1 MKALRNP
8 LMILGMIVSWSVFYA
23 ISKVLVDATG
33 SAVAAGAALRLF
45 ALVFLTA
52 QLVFDKEVRLLFHQ
66 GRTAWVLLL
75 IGVFGFLLDL
85 FANLGYAGGSLS
97 TGTALLKTDVLMV
110 DLVTVAL
117 YHKRLYATDWLGTG
131 VMLLGVLF
139 VLGVD
144 FRGMEIHLTDL
155 FFLLSAACVTA
166 NAFLI
171 KSAQTHP
178 QTDSDMISY
187 YNNFVVLLL
196 FSVSC
201 GVTGALTPERL
212 AVLGRLWPLAVLLW
226 FGYGWTLKRGKF
238 FKTLVCGMF
247 WLVIQSY
254 ALAGMAWTVM
264 QEPGFRWRSPILIVL
279 GLLSM
284 FGVGFREEAI
294 FRGIIANAIGCR
306 LGKDRRGVWKSVLL
320 SGLIFGLVHL
330 FNLFHGVNPIAAL
343 VQCATASALG
353 MVFTAVYYR
362 GGSLW
367 GLVFL
372 HSLTDIAGMFRS
384 NFTELATDLDDLN
397 QLNPLSLILIPI
409 FLLVLAFLLRKKKM
423 PEIMANLQEP

>member
-1 MKALRNP
+1 MKALCNP

-52 QLVFDKEVRLLFHQ
+52 QLVLDKEVRLLFHQ

-117 YHKRLYATDWLGTG
+117 YHKKLYATDWLGTG
-131 VMLLGVLF
+131 VMLLGVLL

-144 FRGMEIHLTDL
+144 FRGMEFHVTDL

-212 AVLGRLWPLAVLLW
+212 AVLGRLWPLAVLGGLAQTGIYFFYYRNLKHFEVW
-226 FGYGWTLKRGKF
+226 QVKLYLLLMPILSCILGVAFLGETLTSSKILG
-238 FKTLVCGMF
+238 
-247 WLVIQSY
+247 
-254 ALAGMAWTVM
+254 
-264 QEPGFRWRSPILIVL
+264 ILIVL
-279 GLLSM
+279 AGAALILLRSK
-284 FGVGFREEAI
+284 I
-294 FRGIIANAIGCR
+294 HHANA
-306 LGKDRRGVWKSVLL
+306 
-320 SGLIFGLVHL
+320 
-330 FNLFHGVNPIAAL
+330 
-343 VQCATASALG
+343 
-353 MVFTAVYYR
+353 
-362 GGSLW
+362 
-367 GLVFL
+367 
-372 HSLTDIAGMFRS
+372 
-384 NFTELATDLDDLN
+384 
-397 QLNPLSLILIPI
+397 
-409 FLLVLAFLLRKKKM
+409 
-423 PEIMANLQEP
+423 

>member
-117 YHKRLYATDWLGTG
+117 YHKKLYATDWLGTG

-178 QTDSDMISY
+178 KTDSDMISY

-201 GVTGALTPERL
+201 GVTDALTPERL
-212 AVLGRLWPLAVLLW
+212 AVLGKLWPLAVLGGLAQTGIY
-226 FGYGWTLKRGKF
+226 FFYYRNLKHFEVWQVKLYLLLMPILSCILGVAFLGESLTSSKI
-238 FKTLVCGMF
+238 LG
-247 WLVIQSY
+247 
-254 ALAGMAWTVM
+254 
-264 QEPGFRWRSPILIVL
+264 ILIVL
-279 GLLSM
+279 AG
-284 FGVGFREEAI
+284 
-294 FRGIIANAIGCR
+294 
-306 LGKDRRGVWKSVLL
+306 
-320 SGLIFGLVHL
+320 
-330 FNLFHGVNPIAAL
+330 AAL
-343 VQCATASALG
+343 
-353 MVFTAVYYR
+353 
-362 GGSLW
+362 
-367 GLVFL
+367 
-372 HSLTDIAGMFRS
+372 I
-384 NFTELATDLDDLN
+384 
-397 QLNPLSLILIPI
+397 
-409 FLLVLAFLLRKKKM
+409 LLRSRIHK
-423 PEIMANLQEP
+423 EAA

>member
-117 YHKRLYATDWLGTG
+117 CHKKLYATDWLGTG

-178 QTDSDMISY
+178 QTDSNMISY

-212 AVLGRLWPLAVLLW
+212 AVLAKLWPLAVLGGLAQTGIYFFYYRNLKHFEVW
-226 FGYGWTLKRGKF
+226 QVKLYLLLMPILSCFIGVAFLGETLTSSKILG
-238 FKTLVCGMF
+238 
-247 WLVIQSY
+247 
-254 ALAGMAWTVM
+254 
-264 QEPGFRWRSPILIVL
+264 ILIVL
-279 GLLSM
+279 AG
-284 FGVGFREEAI
+284 
-294 FRGIIANAIGCR
+294 
-306 LGKDRRGVWKSVLL
+306 
-320 SGLIFGLVHL
+320 
-330 FNLFHGVNPIAAL
+330 AAL
-343 VQCATASALG
+343 
-353 MVFTAVYYR
+353 
-362 GGSLW
+362 
-367 GLVFL
+367 
-372 HSLTDIAGMFRS
+372 I
-384 NFTELATDLDDLN
+384 
-397 QLNPLSLILIPI
+397 
-409 FLLVLAFLLRKKKM
+409 LLRSKIHH
-423 PEIMANLQEP
+423 EVN

>member
-52 QLVFDKEVRLLFHQ
+52 QLIFDKEVRLLFHQ

-75 IGVFGFLLDL
+75 IGMFGFLLDL

-117 YHKRLYATDWLGTG
+117 YHKKLYATDWLGTG

-178 QTDSDMISY
+178 KTDSDMISY

-196 FSVSC
+196 FSASC

-212 AVLGRLWPLAVLLW
+212 AVLGRLWPLAVLGGLAQTGIYFFYYRNLKHFEVW
-226 FGYGWTLKRGKF
+226 QVKLYLLLMPILSCILGVAFLGETLTSSKILG
-238 FKTLVCGMF
+238 
-247 WLVIQSY
+247 
-254 ALAGMAWTVM
+254 
-264 QEPGFRWRSPILIVL
+264 ILIVL
-279 GLLSM
+279 AG
-284 FGVGFREEAI
+284 
-294 FRGIIANAIGCR
+294 
-306 LGKDRRGVWKSVLL
+306 
-320 SGLIFGLVHL
+320 
-330 FNLFHGVNPIAAL
+330 AAL
-343 VQCATASALG
+343 
-353 MVFTAVYYR
+353 
-362 GGSLW
+362 
-367 GLVFL
+367 
-372 HSLTDIAGMFRS
+372 I
-384 NFTELATDLDDLN
+384 
-397 QLNPLSLILIPI
+397 
-409 FLLVLAFLLRKKKM
+409 LLRSKIHH
-423 PEIMANLQEP
+423 EAA

>member
-117 YHKRLYATDWLGTG
+117 YHKKLYATDWLGTG

-201 GVTGALTPERL
+201 GVTDALTPERL
-212 AVLGRLWPLAVLLW
+212 AVLARLWPLAVLGGLAQTGIYFFYYRNLKHFEVW
-226 FGYGWTLKRGKF
+226 QVKLYLLLMPILSCFIGVAFLGETLTSSKILG
-238 FKTLVCGMF
+238 
-247 WLVIQSY
+247 
-254 ALAGMAWTVM
+254 
-264 QEPGFRWRSPILIVL
+264 ILIVL
-279 GLLSM
+279 AGAALILLRSK
-284 FGVGFREEAI
+284 I
-294 FRGIIANAIGCR
+294 HHANA
-306 LGKDRRGVWKSVLL
+306 
-320 SGLIFGLVHL
+320 
-330 FNLFHGVNPIAAL
+330 
-343 VQCATASALG
+343 
-353 MVFTAVYYR
+353 
-362 GGSLW
+362 
-367 GLVFL
+367 
-372 HSLTDIAGMFRS
+372 
-384 NFTELATDLDDLN
+384 
-397 QLNPLSLILIPI
+397 
-409 FLLVLAFLLRKKKM
+409 
-423 PEIMANLQEP
+423 

>member
-52 QLVFDKEVRLLFHQ
+52 QLIFDKEVRLLFHQ

-75 IGVFGFLLDL
+75 IGMFGFLLDL

-117 YHKRLYATDWLGTG
+117 YHKKLYATDWLGTG

-144 FRGMEIHLTDL
+144 FRGMDIHLTDL

-178 QTDSDMISY
+178 KTDSDMISY

-212 AVLGRLWPLAVLLW
+212 AVLGRLWPLAVLGGLAQTGIYFFYYRNLKHFEVW
-226 FGYGWTLKRGKF
+226 QVKLYLLLMPILSCILGVAFLGETLTSSKILG
-238 FKTLVCGMF
+238 
-247 WLVIQSY
+247 
-254 ALAGMAWTVM
+254 
-264 QEPGFRWRSPILIVL
+264 ILIVL
-279 GLLSM
+279 AG
-284 FGVGFREEAI
+284 
-294 FRGIIANAIGCR
+294 
-306 LGKDRRGVWKSVLL
+306 
-320 SGLIFGLVHL
+320 
-330 FNLFHGVNPIAAL
+330 AAL
-343 VQCATASALG
+343 
-353 MVFTAVYYR
+353 
-362 GGSLW
+362 
-367 GLVFL
+367 
-372 HSLTDIAGMFRS
+372 I
-384 NFTELATDLDDLN
+384 
-397 QLNPLSLILIPI
+397 
-409 FLLVLAFLLRKKKM
+409 LLRSKIHH
-423 PEIMANLQEP
+423 EAA